1 MWTLETHSDVT
12 EGACAWN
19 AKRGSALLVSSPCL
33 TRINSF
39 SQMYFFH
46 LYSLTVFINCNCQ
59 WYLLIVFASVC
70 ISQAYFSSFC
80 TFQIQFSIVFL
91 SCILQCISY
100 VYFPTVF
107 LCSGVATLLN
117 PHQSSLQL
125 HKCSLSSP
133 PVSITFATASL
144 MYFFSMI
151 FGLE

>member
-39 SQMYFFH
+39 SQMYLF
-46 LYSLTVFINCNCQ
+46 SLTVFINCNCISSL
-59 WYLLIVFASVC
+59 YLHLCVFPKH
-70 ISQAYFSSFC
+70 ISHHFVLSKYNSQLYFSA
-80 TFQIQFSIVFL
+80 VFL

-133 PVSITFATASL
+133 AASITFATIT
-144 MYFFSMI
+144 YVFFSMI